1 MIHRFL
7 SLLTILGTESALA
20 ESFDKL
26 TYHNDIQRSGWNSHE
41 TILTP
46 EAVSPAAFGQLWQ
59 TPRFD
64 MIGTREPRLFATP
77 LYVDKLAFSTG
88 PHEGKTLSV
97 IYALTDLGFIYA
109 VNAVAAGDTPAG
121 AILWRKRL
129 SEAKP
134 GGMGAL
140 STPTIDLKQRRLYA
154 ICADGNQ
161 PYQVHALDLG
171 SGGSMPGWPVAIDAT
186 AVNAPGIN
194 RNGTTRFPS
203 QLLIQRGA
211 LTLNPDGSR
220 LYLSFAEGGTSP
232 GWIVSLDTQQAAVT
246 TAFSATPRTEEIQG
260 GMWASGGPTVDSEGY
275 VHIAT
280 GSSVQ
285 VSIKKL
291 GLPGIF
297 VDSDHN
303 WGQSVLR
310 LRDDAQKGFEL
321 AGTYTPFNY
330 AQAQV
335 TDIDLGASGTTA
347 IDLDPATT
355 STPKLLVLGGKQG
368 NVYLLDRAKMP
379 GSLVNRP
386 PISDDSATDGSLLP
400 PGPQPQFGKRGP
412 INVFGPYADKNA
424 MNDQARSR
432 TTPAWFRSAAGKN
445 YVFIT
450 GSAKTGKKLNF
461 STPPGLVRL
470 EIITSPGKPAYLKID
485 QLEETQ
491 VFHNPG
497 SPVITSNGGKGAIA
511 WVLDTNVVRTA
522 PMQGPGASR
531 PVLYAFD
538 ALTFKLLWKS
548 TPNELAS
555 SGKYNE
561 PTVVRGIA
569 IVGTD
574 RIQAFGLQGSP
585 PRPQFASPFDQVTE
599 LAPKIVLDP
608 KLLEAAKTTF
618 EQRCVVCHKSGAPGI
633 PTLDMITRLDVGRI
647 GDAMR
652 IGLMKPQAAGL
663 TEAQVSDLAVYV
675 NSLGPPLD
683 ETPPAPAE
691 DLSITGR
698 ALYVRHCITC
708 HMPDGSGVPAL
719 QPALME
725 NKTVSGEPAALIHAV
740 LHGAAPAHALAP
752 VLSDTEAADLLTY
765 IRQEFGPDAS
775 AVQEKEIADHGR
787 ADPESR

>member
-1 MIHRFL
+1 MLL
-7 SLLTILGTESALA
+7 SCAVANVSLKAGVL
-20 ESFDKL
+20 DKP
-26 TYHNDIQRSGWNSHE
+26 TYHNDIQRTGWNPHE
-41 TILTP
+41 SILTP
-46 EAVSPAAFGQLWQ
+46 STVASSAFGQLWQ

-64 MIGTREPRLFATP
+64 SIGDREPRLFATP
-77 LYVDKLAFSTG
+77 LYVDQIAFSSG
-88 PHEGKTLSV
+88 PHQGKTLSV
-97 IYALTDLGFIYA
+97 IYALTDLGFLYA
-109 VNAVAAGDTPAG
+109 VNAIETGDTPAG
-121 AILWRKRL
+121 TILWSKRL
-129 SEAKP
+129 SETKP

-140 STPTIDLKQRRLYA
+140 STPTIDLKQQRLYA
-154 ICADGNQ
+154 VCANGNK
-161 PYQVHALDLG
+161 PYQVHALDLATG
-171 SGGSMPGWPVAIDAT
+171 EQKPGWPVAIDAAT
-186 AVNAPGIN
+186 VNAPGIN
-194 RNGTTRFPS
+194 RNGTTLFPS

-220 LYLSFAEGGTSP
+220 LYVSFAEGGTSP
-232 GWIVSLDTQQAAVT
+232 GWIISLDTNKAAVA

-260 GMWASGGPTVDSEGY
+260 GMWASGGPTVDSDGY

-285 VSIKKL
+285 VYIKKI

-297 VDSDHN
+297 PNSEHN

-310 LRDDAQKGFEL
+310 LRDDPQKGFEL
-321 AGTYTPFNY
+321 TGTYTPFNY

-368 NVYLLDRAKMP
+368 NVYLLDRARMP
-379 GSLVNRP
+379 GSLIKRP
-386 PISDDSATDGSLLP
+386 PVSEDPGTDGSLLP
-400 PGPQPQFGKRGP
+400 PDPQPQFGKRGP

-432 TTPAWFRSAAGKN
+432 TTPAYFRSAAGKN
-445 YVFIT
+445 YVFIS
-450 GSAKTGKKLNF
+450 GSAKTGKKWDV

-497 SPVITSNGGKGAIA
+497 SPVVTSDGGNGAIV

-522 PMQGPGASR
+522 PMQGPGSSR

-538 ALTFKLLWKS
+538 ALTFKVLWKS
-548 TPNELAS
+548 APNELAT

-561 PTVVRGIA
+561 PTIARGLV

-574 RIQAFGLQGSP
+574 RIQAFGLQAGTS
-585 PRPQFASPFDQVTE
+585 RPVFPSPFDQVAA
-599 LAPKIVLDP
+599 APKSTLDP
-608 KLLEAAKTTF
+608 KRLETAKTTF

-633 PTLDMITRLDVGRI
+633 PTLEMISKLDVGRI

-652 IGLMKPQAAGL
+652 IGLMKPQATGL
-663 TEAQVSDLAVYV
+663 AEEQIGDLAFYV
-675 NSLGPPLD
+675 NSLGESMN
-683 ETPPAPAE
+683 ETPPAPVANI
-691 DLSITGR
+691 SVTGR

-708 HMPDGSGVPAL
+708 HMPDGSGVPSL
-719 QPALME
+719 QPALLD
-725 NKTVSGEPAALIHAV
+725 NKIVTGEPGGLIRTV
-740 LHGAAPAHALAP
+740 LHGPGPSHAFAP
-752 VLSDTEAADLLTY
+752 VLSDAEAGDLLTY
-765 IRQEFGPDAS
+765 IRQAFGSNAS
-775 AVQEKEIADHGR
+775 SVQAKDVAEQGR
-787 ADPESR
+787 IGSKAR